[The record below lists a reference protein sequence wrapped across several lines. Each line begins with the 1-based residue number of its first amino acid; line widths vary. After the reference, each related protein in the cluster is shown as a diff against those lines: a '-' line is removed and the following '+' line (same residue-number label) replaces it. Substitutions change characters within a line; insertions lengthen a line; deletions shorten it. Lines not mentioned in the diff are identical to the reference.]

1 MNKIY
6 NTQENV
12 ALYRARPELSQ
23 SDIKKGIND
32 YRLYN
37 SLEEKT
43 MTQSMIIGDIVDMLL
58 TSENP
63 SKDINDKYFIV
74 TNTLTE
80 KETDIVDRLINYLP
94 EGSLYLED
102 NRDIV
107 LNVANEVEYQTR
119 WKDDT
124 RINKIIEKCGEYFD
138 LLQSNQ
144 GKMGISDEYLLTAT
158 EIYEG
163 INRAFRDF
171 LHKEGYTS
179 ENTTIYFQ
187 KDLYSTFCNTPVKGL
202 FDALIVHYNEEN
214 KDVVL
219 QAIDFKTSIQEPL
232 LKTFME
238 SFNRFRYDIQGAFY
252 NRLLLHN
259 ADIFMKDYPEAL
271 SVSVNNFKFLFGNTQ
286 GAFVAELD
294 LALEM
299 KAIEGD
305 FPRTNS
311 KGFIGYKKGIKELID
326 DYNYY
331 KENPEIERE
340 ISQRKVSNQYL
351 HIKDYNHIE

>member
-1 MNKIY
+1 MMNKIY
-6 NTQENV
+6 NTPEQV
-12 ALYRARPELSQ
+12 ALYRARPEISQ

-37 SLEEKT
+37 SLEEKA
-43 MTQSMIIGDIVDMLL
+43 MTSSMIIGDLVDILL

-63 SKDINDKYFIV
+63 SKDTNDKYFVV
-74 TNTLTE
+74 TNSLTE
-80 KETDIVDRLINYLP
+80 KETDIVNRLINYLP
-94 EGSLYLED
+94 EGSLED
-102 NRDIV
+102 NRNVV
-107 LNVANEVEYQTR
+107 LNVADEVEYQTR
-119 WKDDT
+119 WKEDT
-124 RINKIIEKCGEYFD
+124 RIDKIIEKCGEYFD

-144 GKMGISDEYLLTAT
+144 GKIGIPEEYLLAAV
-158 EIYEG
+158 EIHG
-163 INRAFRDF
+163 NIDKAFREF

-187 KDLYSTFCNTPVKGL
+187 KDLYSTFSNTPVKGL

-271 SVSVNNFKFLFGNTQ
+271 SVSVNNFKFLFGNTK
-286 GAFVAELD
+286 GAFMAELD
-294 LALEM
+294 IALEA
-299 KAIEGD
+299 KAFGGD

-311 KGFIGYKKGIKELID
+311 KGFLGYKKGITDLIE

-331 KENPEIERE
+331 KANPEIERE
-340 ISQRKVSNQYL
+340 IFYRKANSQCL
-351 HIKDYNHIE
+351 HIKDYNHIY